1 MLQSRDDLN
10 NFHQKLLFSVILVHM
25 CMEIMYRKLGQL
37 FIIQKQCYSFVLFKH
52 IKFLKCTSEYP
63 DLRCQKLG
71 ILWTLIVFLTFLRH
85 LCITFMSILSYHLF
99 LIELQLF
106 FLPYLIAF
114 LLSWI
119 RFAILSYLLLDQ
131 YHTISNLLFFSKA
144 LGPAIVRLYLQKTN
158 KII

>member
-37 FIIQKQCYSFVLFKH
+37 FIIQKHCYSFVLFKH

-63 DLRCQKLG
+63 DVRCQKLG

-85 LCITFMSILSYHLF
+85 LCITFMSILFYHLF
-99 LIELQLF
+99 LIKLQLF

-119 RFAILSYLLLDQ
+119 RFAILSYLLLDH

-144 LGPAIVRLYLQKTN
+144 LDPAIVRLFLQKTN

>member
-10 NFHQKLLFSVILVHM
+10 NFHQKLLFSVILVYM

-37 FIIQKQCYSFVLFKH
+37 FIIQKHCYSFVLFKH

-99 LIELQLF
+99 LIKLQLF
-106 FLPYLIAF
+106 FYHI
-114 LLSWI
+114 
-119 RFAILSYLLLDQ
+119 LLLF
-131 YHTISNLLFFSKA
+131 YCHEFVLLFCPIYYWINTILFQTFCFSVKHWA
-144 LGPAIVRLYLQKTN
+144 QQL
-158 KII
+158 